1 MFVWLQGYIWV
12 YVCVDVNDG
21 GSQVGFLSM
30 KLKQGRSLRTFSRRN
45 SMQNTDRKRRIRSA
59 IKAISWN
66 RFGRWTENV
75 SNGVL
80 TSFHHCQAAGPS
92 ELIVPACSL
101 APRHGSSA
109 ACGHD
114 IYEGWCPASRCLL
127 DSAEVSE
134 EVTVSSCPSWC
145 SAAGRLAEE
154 RMESDEFRGSGK

>member
-1 MFVWLQGYIWV
+1 MMVGV
-12 YVCVDVNDG
+12 
-21 GSQVGFLSM
+21 GSGF
-30 KLKQGRSLRTFSRRN
+30 SLRNWNKEDPSEPFPEEIACKIL
-45 SMQNTDRKRRIRSA
+45 MEKKRIRSA

-80 TSFHHCQAAGPS
+80 TSFHHRQAAGPS

>member
-1 MFVWLQGYIWV
+1 MFVWLQGSMWACV
-12 YVCVDVNDG
+12 YVDVNDG
-21 GSQVGFLSM
+21 GSEVRFLST
-30 KLKQGRSLRTFSRRN
+30 KLKQGRSLGTFPWRN
-45 SMQNTDRKRRIRSA
+45 SMQNTDQKKIRNA
-59 IKAISWN
+59 IKAIPWN
-66 RFGRWTENV
+66 RLGRWTENV

-114 IYEGWCPASRCLL
+114 IYEGWCPASCCLL

-145 SAAGRLAEE
+145 SAAGSLAEE
-154 RMESDEFRGSGK
+154 LMESDEFGGSG